1 MEVRELNQ
9 SLSILHTE
17 PHPIT
22 MIIYYVS
29 LDISYLFVIF
39 TFLQSIKEVE
49 HMKKRAEVEN
59 LKNFVVARKT
69 ASPRLES
76 TPIRPTTSSQLE
88 PPLYT
93 STPSQSPSQSLLQHS
108 LPTLTPR
115 SQVYYTECDACRKL
129 ERKLEKMEDDILRL
143 KKIVQ
148 KVRLILFISRH
159 VFKTRPNSARALL
172 AFPVTYFPTRNRMGS

>member
-1 MEVRELNQ
+1 
-9 SLSILHTE
+9 
-17 PHPIT
+17 

-59 LKNFVVARKT
+59 LKNLLVAGKT
-69 ASPRLES
+69 ASPPVPLES
-76 TPIRPTTSSQLE
+76 TPIRHTTSSQLE

-93 STPSQSPSQSLLQHS
+93 STPSQSPSQSLLRHS

-115 SQVYYTECDACRKL
+115 SQVYYTECDACGKL

-148 KVRLILFISRH
+148 KVTVILF
-159 VFKTRPNSARALL
+159 
-172 AFPVTYFPTRNRMGS
+172 

>member
-1 MEVRELNQ
+1 MGVRELNQ

-22 MIIYYVS
+22 MNIYYVS

-59 LKNFVVARKT
+59 LENFLVAGKT
-69 ASPRLES
+69 ASPPVPLES

-93 STPSQSPSQSLLQHS
+93 STPSQSPSQSLLRHS

-148 KVRLILFISRH
+148 KVRVMLF
-159 VFKTRPNSARALL
+159 
-172 AFPVTYFPTRNRMGS
+172 

>member
-1 MEVRELNQ
+1 MGVRELNQ

-17 PHPIT
+17 PHSIT
-22 MIIYYVS
+22 MITYYVS

-59 LKNFVVARKT
+59 LKNLLVAGKT
-69 ASPRLES
+69 ASPPVPLES

-93 STPSQSPSQSLLQHS
+93 STPSQSPSQSLLRHS

-143 KKIVQ
+143 KNIVQ
-148 KVRLILFISRH
+148 KVRLMIF
-159 VFKTRPNSARALL
+159 
-172 AFPVTYFPTRNRMGS
+172 

>member
-1 MEVRELNQ
+1 MGVRELNQ

-49 HMKKRAEVEN
+49 HIKKRAEVEN
-59 LKNFVVARKT
+59 LKNLLVAGKT
-69 ASPRLES
+69 APPVPLES

-93 STPSQSPSQSLLQHS
+93 STPSQSPSQSLLRHS

-148 KVRLILFISRH
+148 KVRLMIF
-159 VFKTRPNSARALL
+159 
-172 AFPVTYFPTRNRMGS
+172 

>member
-1 MEVRELNQ
+1 MGVRELNQ

-59 LKNFVVARKT
+59 LKNLLVAGKT
-69 ASPRLES
+69 ASPPVPFES

-93 STPSQSPSQSLLQHS
+93 STPSQSPSQSLLRQS

-115 SQVYYTECDACRKL
+115 SQVYYTECDACQKL
-129 ERKLEKMEDDILRL
+129 ERKLEKMDDDILRL
-143 KKIVQ
+143 KKVVQ
-148 KVRLILFISRH
+148 KVRLMLF
-159 VFKTRPNSARALL
+159 
-172 AFPVTYFPTRNRMGS
+172 

>member
-1 MEVRELNQ
+1 
-9 SLSILHTE
+9 
-17 PHPIT
+17 

-59 LKNFVVARKT
+59 LKNLLVAGKT
-69 ASPRLES
+69 ASPPVPFES

-93 STPSQSPSQSLLQHS
+93 STPSQSPSQSLLRHS

-115 SQVYYTECDACRKL
+115 SQVYYTECDACPKL

-148 KVRLILFISRH
+148 KVRLMLC
-159 VFKTRPNSARALL
+159 
-172 AFPVTYFPTRNRMGS
+172 